1 MASTEKDANDNRER
15 SLCMALDK
23 TLVDL
28 RLDGKLKDH
37 EVASEALLDTVQSEE
52 AASGQKGDDSRS
64 EDGAW
69 GEDDLNE
76 PITMLV
82 RALTLLSD
90 GKSQV

>member
-1 MASTEKDANDNRER
+1 MASTEKYANNNRER
-15 SLCMALDK
+15 SLCMALEK
-23 TLVDL
+23 TLDDL

-37 EVASEALLDTVQSEE
+37 KVAGEALLNNVQSEE
-52 AASGQKGDDSRS
+52 ATSGQQGDDSRS
-64 EDGAW
+64 EDGTW
-69 GEDDLNE
+69 GGDDINE